1 MATTNK
7 WVAPTS
13 RSLMT
18 TELNSLATTGTATS
32 VEIDNATNLELYGIF
47 ELKITYGTAPTDNS
61 TISIYFTTAADGTN
75 YSDSQPLAAT
85 LIGSFVLNNV
95 TTAQILTIGA
105 GAYGPIPLPPTK
117 FKVYLV
123 ANTTGQ
129 TAAASGNTLK
139 VFAFNSQA
147 V

>member
-1 MATTNK
+1 MTTTNK
-7 WVAPTS
+7 WTTETS

-32 VEIDNATNLELYGIF
+32 VEIDGATNLELYGSF
-47 ELKITYGTAPTDNS
+47 ELVITYGVAPTANS
-61 TISIYFTTAADGTN
+61 TISIYTIVAHDGTN
-75 YSDSQPLAAT
+75 YSDSRALSANY
-85 LIGSFVLNNV
+85 IGSFVLTN
-95 TTAQILTIGA
+95 TTSAQRLTIGD
-105 GAYGPIPLPPTK
+105 GPGGKIPLPNCK

-123 ANTTGQ
+123 SDTTGQ

-139 VFAFNSQA
+139 LFASYTQA

>member
-7 WVAPTS
+7 WATATS

-18 TELNSLATTGTATS
+18 TELNSLTTTGTATS
-32 VEIDNATNLELYGIF
+32 VEIDNSANLELYGIF
-47 ELKITYGTAPTDNS
+47 ELLITYGSAPTANS
-61 TISIYFTTAADGTN
+61 TISIYVIAAPDGTN
-75 YSDSQPLAAT
+75 YSDSRALST
-85 LIGSFVLNNV
+85 TYIGDFVLTNV
-95 TTAQILTIGA
+95 TTAQRLLIGA
-105 GAYGPIPLPPTK
+105 GIGGPIVLPPTK

-139 VFAFNSQA
+139 LFAYNSQA